1 MKLIEN
7 YLMSINEGED
17 VQNKIIEFFQKNKIQ
32 SDEQIHDFASKLGIP
47 SSRLEVEIYKLLYTL
62 INLKHGN
69 DPDDKFDPKELTM
82 GIEIEKEHIDNPV
95 ISKMIS
101 KAHLDEDPKYYT
113 KLSKIGL

>member
-32 SDEQIHDFASKLGIP
+32 DDEQIHDFANKLGLP
-47 SSRLEVEIYKLLYTL
+47 PDKLEVEIYKLLSMF
-62 INLKHGN
+62 INLKHGD
-69 DPDDKFDPKELTM
+69 DPDDKFDPKELAM
-82 GIEIEKEHIDNPV
+82 GIEIEKEHIDNPI